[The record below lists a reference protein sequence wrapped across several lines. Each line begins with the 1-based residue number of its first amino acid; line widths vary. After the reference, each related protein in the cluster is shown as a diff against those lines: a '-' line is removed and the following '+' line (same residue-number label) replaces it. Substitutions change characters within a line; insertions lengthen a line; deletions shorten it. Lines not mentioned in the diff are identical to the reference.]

1 MRHPYRDRTATVPRS
16 TNLLV
21 ASTKALLCTGEY
33 PKFKSAE
40 QELSRNSNPHLIDGA
55 DAMLQRYVL
64 ISNIDLK
71 FFFFPSYNTKS
82 WAKTKKNNLKE
93 F

>member
-1 MRHPYRDRTATVPRS
+1 MLVLVVALVVMMMM

-21 ASTKALLCTGEY
+21 ASTKTLLCSGGY
-33 PKFKSAE
+33 PKFKSAD
-40 QELSRNSNPHLIDGA
+40 QEFSRNSNPRLIDEA
-55 DAMLQRYVL
+55 DAMLQRYVP
-64 ISNIDLK
+64 ISDIDLK
-71 FFFFPSYNTKS
+71 FFFFPIYNTKN